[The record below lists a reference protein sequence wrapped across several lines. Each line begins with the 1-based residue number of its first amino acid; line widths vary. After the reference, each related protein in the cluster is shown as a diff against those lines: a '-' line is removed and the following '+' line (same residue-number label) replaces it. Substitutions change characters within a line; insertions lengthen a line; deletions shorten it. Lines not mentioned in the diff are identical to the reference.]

1 MNCRTVLRSPLDGAN
16 LAKCRDVA
24 LADFCPEYRRASDAA
39 AKETC
44 VAMPSATPP
53 SWTGAWPV
61 SRAGDEG
68 SAALRAWLYEVGP
81 DGTSHLMGPPTGR
94 PMAAIE
100 TGGTLC
106 VSVEGGQN
114 TPARKYLK
122 APPAEGMSSD
132 PVTVSMDPHSGCW
145 MIQNSGR
152 TNTLRVQEYGLSAVP
167 LRPQTSMPMAG
178 RDVAVWIPVVPHGPT
193 SGKSE
198 SFRLLI
204 LAAGSEKQEGIGPTR
219 LITAPRRYL
228 SEAKQEA
235 LIAYFGDHL
244 SWPPLP
250 APHVRQQA
258 EVEKIAYQHR
268 LAKTPTPERWARNRF
283 DVLAGRDGLFR
294 DADWF
299 PRLGGPDRTLANH
312 LAAFHRLVELGTITL
327 RRVCEWVRKYD
338 VEPYVIIDEQVIR
351 RR

>member
-1 MNCRTVLRSPLDGAN
+1 MTGSPAG
-16 LAKCRDVA
+16 
-24 LADFCPEYRRASDAA
+24 YGDA
-39 AKETC
+39 T
-44 VAMPSATPP
+44 
-53 SWTGAWPV
+53 
-61 SRAGDEG
+61 
-68 SAALRAWLYEVGP
+68 ALRAWLYEVRP
-81 DGTSHLMGPPTGR
+81 DGTSHPMGPASAR
-94 PMAAIE
+94 ASAAVDQ
-100 TGGTLC
+100 GGTLH

-114 TPARKYLK
+114 TPTRKYLK

-132 PVTVSMDPHSGCW
+132 PVTVSMDQRAGCW

-152 TNTLRVQEYGLSAVP
+152 TNTLRVQQYGLSAVP

-178 RDVAVWIPVVPHGPT
+178 QDVAVWIPVVPHGSAP
-193 SGKSE
+193 GKSE

-204 LAAGSEKQEGIGPTR
+204 LSGPERQDGAGATM

-228 SEAKQEA
+228 SDAKQEA

-258 EVEKIAYQHR
+258 EVERIAMQYR
-268 LAKTPTPERWARNRF
+268 LAKDPTPERWARNRF

-312 LAAFHRLVELGTITL
+312 LAAFHRLVELRTITL
-327 RRVCEWVRKYD
+327 RRVREWADKYD
-338 VEPYVIIDEQVIR
+338 VAPYLLIDRQLVLPP
-351 RR
+351 

>member
-1 MNCRTVLRSPLDGAN
+1 MTGSP
-16 LAKCRDVA
+16 
-24 LADFCPEYRRASDAA
+24 
-39 AKETC
+39 
-44 VAMPSATPP
+44 
-53 SWTGAWPV
+53 TGYGNAP
-61 SRAGDEG
+61 
-68 SAALRAWLYEVGP
+68 ALRAWLYEVRP
-81 DGTSHLMGPPTGR
+81 DGTSHPMGPADARAT
-94 PMAAIE
+94 AAVDQ
-100 TGGTLC
+100 GGTLH

-122 APPAEGMSSD
+122 APPAVGMSSD
-132 PVTVSMDPHSGCW
+132 PVTVSLDQRSGCW

-152 TNTLRVQEYGLSAVP
+152 TNTLRVQQYGLSAVP

-178 RDVAVWIPVVPHGPT
+178 QDVAVWIPVVPHGSVP
-193 SGKSE
+193 GKSE

-204 LAAGSEKQEGIGPTR
+204 LSGTERQEGPGATR

-228 SEAKQEA
+228 SDAKQEA

-258 EVEKIAYQHR
+258 EVERIAVQYR
-268 LAKTPTPERWARNRF
+268 LAKEPTPERWARNRF

-312 LAAFHRLVELGTITL
+312 LAAFYRLVELRAITL
-327 RRVCEWVRKYD
+327 RRVCEWADKHGVA
-338 VEPYVIIDEQVIR
+338 PYLLVDRQLVPS
-351 RR
+351 

>member
-1 MNCRTVLRSPLDGAN
+1 MTEGRTGYGNAP
-16 LAKCRDVA
+16 
-24 LADFCPEYRRASDAA
+24 
-39 AKETC
+39 
-44 VAMPSATPP
+44 
-53 SWTGAWPV
+53 
-61 SRAGDEG
+61 
-68 SAALRAWLYEVGP
+68 ALRAWLYEVRP
-81 DGTSHLMGPPTGR
+81 DGTSHPMGSAGAR
-94 PMAAIE
+94 AAAAVDQ
-100 TGGTLC
+100 GGTLH

-114 TPARKYLK
+114 TPTRKYLK

-132 PVTVSMDPHSGCW
+132 PVTVSLDQRTGCW

-152 TNTLRVQEYGLSAVP
+152 TNTLRVQQYGLSAVP

-178 RDVAVWIPVVPHGPT
+178 QDFAVWIPVVPHGSGP
-193 SGKSE
+193 GKSE
-198 SFRLLI
+198 GFRLLI
-204 LAAGSEKQEGIGPTR
+204 LSGTERQEGPGATR

-228 SEAKQEA
+228 SDAKQEA

-258 EVEKIAYQHR
+258 EVERIAVQYR
-268 LAKTPTPERWARNRF
+268 LAKEPTPERWARNRF

-312 LAAFHRLVELGTITL
+312 LAAFNRLVELRTITL
-327 RRVCEWVRKYD
+327 RRVFEWADKHD
-338 VEPYVIIDEQVIR
+338 VAPYLLIDRQLVQT
-351 RR
+351 

>member
-1 MNCRTVLRSPLDGAN
+1 MTGSRTG
-16 LAKCRDVA
+16 
-24 LADFCPEYRRASDAA
+24 YGDAA
-39 AKETC
+39 T
-44 VAMPSATPP
+44 
-53 SWTGAWPV
+53 
-61 SRAGDEG
+61 
-68 SAALRAWLYEVGP
+68 LRAWLYEVRP
-81 DGTSHLMGPPTGR
+81 DGTSHPMGPASARAT
-94 PMAAIE
+94 AAIDQ
-100 TGGTLC
+100 GATLQ

-114 TPARKYLK
+114 TPARNYLK

-132 PVTVSMDPHSGCW
+132 PVTVSMDQRVGCW

-152 TNTLRVQEYGLSAVP
+152 TNTLRVQYYGLSAVP
-167 LRPQTSMPMAG
+167 LRPQASMPMAG
-178 RDVAVWIPVVPHGPT
+178 RDVAVWIPVVPHGT
-193 SGKSE
+193 ARGKSE

-204 LAAGSEKQEGIGPTR
+204 LSGTERPEGPGATR

-228 SEAKQEA
+228 SDAKQEA

-258 EVEKIAYQHR
+258 EVERIAVQYR
-268 LAKTPTPERWARNRF
+268 LAKEPTPERWARNRL

-312 LAAFHRLVELGTITL
+312 LAAFHRLVELRTITL
-327 RRVCEWVRKYD
+327 RRVCEWADKHD
-338 VEPYVIIDEQVIR
+338 VAPYLLIDRQLTQPA
-351 RR
+351 

>member
-1 MNCRTVLRSPLDGAN
+1 MTGSP
-16 LAKCRDVA
+16 
-24 LADFCPEYRRASDAA
+24 
-39 AKETC
+39 
-44 VAMPSATPP
+44 
-53 SWTGAWPV
+53 TGYGNAP
-61 SRAGDEG
+61 
-68 SAALRAWLYEVGP
+68 ALRAWLYEVRP
-81 DGTSHLMGPPTGR
+81 DGTSHPMG
-94 PMAAIE
+94 AAGARAAAVVDQ
-100 TGGTLC
+100 GGTLH

-114 TPARKYLK
+114 TPTRKYLK

-132 PVTVSMDPHSGCW
+132 PVTVSIDQRTGCW

-152 TNTLRVQEYGLSAVP
+152 TNTLRVQQYGLSAVP

-178 RDVAVWIPVVPHGPT
+178 QDVAVWIPVVPHGSVP
-193 SGKSE
+193 GKSE

-204 LAAGSEKQEGIGPTR
+204 LSGTERQEGPGATR

-228 SEAKQEA
+228 SDAKQEA

-258 EVEKIAYQHR
+258 EVERIAVQYR
-268 LAKTPTPERWARNRF
+268 LAKDPTPERWARNRF

-312 LAAFHRLVELGTITL
+312 LAAFHRLVELRTITL
-327 RRVCEWVRKYD
+327 RGTTA
-338 VEPYVIIDEQVIR
+338 
-351 RR
+351 

>member
-1 MNCRTVLRSPLDGAN
+1 
-16 LAKCRDVA
+16 
-24 LADFCPEYRRASDAA
+24 
-39 AKETC
+39 
-44 VAMPSATPP
+44 MPSVTPHQG
-53 SWTGAWPV
+53 TGPWGGGG
-61 SRAGDEG
+61 AGDAG
-68 SAALRAWLYEVGP
+68 PAALRAWLYEVRP
-81 DGTSHLMGPPTGR
+81 DGTSCLMGPPAAR

-114 TPARKYLK
+114 TPERKYLK

-132 PVTVSMDPHSGCW
+132 PVTVSMDPRNGFW
-145 MIQNSGR
+145 MIQNSGV
-152 TNTLRVQEYGLSAVP
+152 TNTLRVQQYGLSAVP
-167 LRPQTSMPMAG
+167 LRPQTAMPMAG
-178 RDVAVWIPVVPHGPT
+178 QDVAVWIPVVPHGP
-193 SGKSE
+193 SPGKSE

-204 LAAGSEKQEGIGPTR
+204 LAAGPEKQDGPGVTR

-258 EVEKIAYQHR
+258 EVERIAHQYG
-268 LAKTPTPERWARNRF
+268 LAKAPTPERWARNRF
-283 DVLAGRDGLFR
+283 DVLAGRDGLFG

-312 LAAFHRLVELGTITL
+312 LAAFHRLVELRTITL
-327 RRVCEWVRKYD
+327 RRVCEWAERHDVR
-338 VEPYVIIDEQVIR
+338 PYVIIDRQFGPGR
-351 RR
+351 

>member
-1 MNCRTVLRSPLDGAN
+1 
-16 LAKCRDVA
+16 
-24 LADFCPEYRRASDAA
+24 
-39 AKETC
+39 
-44 VAMPSATPP
+44 MPSVTPHEG
-53 SWTGAWPV
+53 TGAWGGGG
-61 SRAGDEG
+61 AGDAG
-68 SAALRAWLYEVGP
+68 PAALRAWLYEVRP
-81 DGTSHLMGPPTGR
+81 DGTSCLMGPPAAR

-100 TGGTLC
+100 SGGTLC

-114 TPARKYLK
+114 TPERKYLK

-132 PVTVSMDPHSGCW
+132 PVTVSMDPRNGFW
-145 MIQNSGR
+145 MIQNSGV
-152 TNTLRVQEYGLSAVP
+152 TNTLRVQQYGLSAVP

-178 RDVAVWIPVVPHGPT
+178 QDVAVWIPVVPHGSP

-204 LAAGSEKQEGIGPTR
+204 LAAGPEKQDGPGVTR

-258 EVEKIAYQHR
+258 EVERIAHQYG
-268 LAKTPTPERWARNRF
+268 LAKAPTPERWARNRF
-283 DVLAGRDGLFR
+283 DVLAGRDGLFG

-312 LAAFHRLVELGTITL
+312 LAAFHRLVELRTITL
-327 RRVCEWVRKYD
+327 RRVCEWAERHDVR
-338 VEPYVIIDEQVIR
+338 PYVIIDRQFGPGR
-351 RR
+351 

>member
-1 MNCRTVLRSPLDGAN
+1 MTDGRTGYGNAP
-16 LAKCRDVA
+16 
-24 LADFCPEYRRASDAA
+24 
-39 AKETC
+39 
-44 VAMPSATPP
+44 
-53 SWTGAWPV
+53 
-61 SRAGDEG
+61 
-68 SAALRAWLYEVGP
+68 ALRAWLYEVRP
-81 DGTSHLMGPPTGR
+81 DGTSHPMGSAGAR
-94 PMAAIE
+94 AAAVVDQA
-100 TGGTLC
+100 GALH

-114 TPARKYLK
+114 TPTRKYLK

-132 PVTVSMDPHSGCW
+132 PVTVSMDQRTGCW

-152 TNTLRVQEYGLSAVP
+152 TNTLRVQQYGLSAVP
-167 LRPQTSMPMAG
+167 LRPQTTMPMAG
-178 RDVAVWIPVVPHGPT
+178 QDVAVWIPVVPHGSAP
-193 SGKSE
+193 GKSE

-204 LAAGSEKQEGIGPTR
+204 LSGTERQEGPGATR

-228 SEAKQEA
+228 SDAKQEA

-258 EVEKIAYQHR
+258 EVERIAVQYR
-268 LAKTPTPERWARNRF
+268 LAKEPTPERWARNRF

-312 LAAFHRLVELGTITL
+312 LAAFNRLVELRTITL
-327 RRVCEWVRKYD
+327 RRVFEWADKHD
-338 VEPYVIIDEQVIR
+338 VAPYLLIDRQLVQA
-351 RR
+351 

>member
-1 MNCRTVLRSPLDGAN
+1 MDSGL
-16 LAKCRDVA
+16 
-24 LADFCPEYRRASDAA
+24 
-39 AKETC
+39 
-44 VAMPSATPP
+44 
-53 SWTGAWPV
+53 
-61 SRAGDEG
+61 AGDAG
-68 SAALRAWLYEVGP
+68 SAALRAWLYEVRP
-81 DGTSHLMGPPTGR
+81 DGTSCLMGPPTDR
-94 PMAAIE
+94 PMASVE

-132 PVTVSMDPHSGCW
+132 PVTVSMDPRNGFW
-145 MIQNSGR
+145 MVQNSGT
-152 TNTLRVQEYGLSAVP
+152 TNTLRVQQYGLSAVP
-167 LRPQTSMPMAG
+167 LRPQTSIPMAG
-178 RDVAVWIPVVPHGPT
+178 PDVAVWIPVVPHGSSHGSSHGPT
-193 SGKSE
+193 SGHSE
-198 SFRLLI
+198 SFRLLV
-204 LAAGSEKQEGIGPTR
+204 LAAGPERQVGPGATR

-258 EVEKIAYQHR
+258 EVEKIAYQFG
-268 LAKTPTPERWARNRF
+268 LAKAPTPERWARNRF

-312 LAAFHRLVELGTITL
+312 LAAFHRLVELRTITL
-327 RRVCEWVRKYD
+327 RRVCEWAERYD
-338 VEPYVIIDEQVIR
+338 VRPYLIIDRQLAPAAR
-351 RR
+351 

>member
-1 MNCRTVLRSPLDGAN
+1 
-16 LAKCRDVA
+16 
-24 LADFCPEYRRASDAA
+24 
-39 AKETC
+39 
-44 VAMPSATPP
+44 MPSVTPHQGTG
-53 SWTGAWPV
+53 SWGGGG
-61 SRAGDEG
+61 AGDAG
-68 SAALRAWLYEVGP
+68 PAALRAWLYEVRP
-81 DGTSHLMGPPTGR
+81 DGTSCLMGPPAAR

-114 TPARKYLK
+114 TPERKYLK

-132 PVTVSMDPHSGCW
+132 PVTVSMDPRNGFW
-145 MIQNSGR
+145 MIQNSGV
-152 TNTLRVQEYGLSAVP
+152 TNTLRVQHYGLSAVP

-178 RDVAVWIPVVPHGPT
+178 QDVAVWIPVVPHGPSPGT
-193 SGKSE
+193 SE

-204 LAAGSEKQEGIGPTR
+204 LAVGPEKQDGPGVTR

-228 SEAKQEA
+228 SDAKQEA

-258 EVEKIAYQHR
+258 EVERIAHQYG
-268 LAKTPTPERWARNRF
+268 LAKAPTPERWARNRF

-312 LAAFHRLVELGTITL
+312 LAAFHRLVELRTITL
-327 RRVCEWVRKYD
+327 RRVCEWAERHDVR
-338 VEPYVIIDEQVIR
+338 PYVIIDRQFGPGR
-351 RR
+351 

>member
-1 MNCRTVLRSPLDGAN
+1 MPFVTPHQGIGTHGA
-16 LAKCRDVA
+16 
-24 LADFCPEYRRASDAA
+24 
-39 AKETC
+39 
-44 VAMPSATPP
+44 
-53 SWTGAWPV
+53 G
-61 SRAGDEG
+61 AGDAG
-68 SAALRAWLYEVGP
+68 SAALRAWLYEVRP
-81 DGTSHLMGPPTGR
+81 DGTSSLMGPPTGR

-114 TPARKYLK
+114 TPGRRYLK

-132 PVTVSMDPHSGCW
+132 PVTVSMDARNGFW
-145 MIQNSGR
+145 MIQNSGA
-152 TNTLRVQEYGLSAVP
+152 TNTLRVQQYGLSAVP

-178 RDVAVWIPVVPHGPT
+178 QDVAVWIPVVPHGSST
-193 SGKSE
+193 GKSE

-204 LAAGSEKQEGIGPTR
+204 LAAGPEKQDSPGVTR

-258 EVEKIAYQHR
+258 EVERIAHQYA

-312 LAAFHRLVELGTITL
+312 LAAFHRLVELRTITL
-327 RRVCEWVRKYD
+327 RRVCEWAERHDVR
-338 VEPYVIIDEQVIR
+338 PYVIIDRQLMPAR
-351 RR
+351 

>member
-1 MNCRTVLRSPLDGAN
+1 MTGSPAGYG
-16 LAKCRDVA
+16 
-24 LADFCPEYRRASDAA
+24 EAA
-39 AKETC
+39 T
-44 VAMPSATPP
+44 
-53 SWTGAWPV
+53 
-61 SRAGDEG
+61 
-68 SAALRAWLYEVGP
+68 LRAWLYEVRP
-81 DGTSHLMGPPTGR
+81 DGTSHPMGPASAR
-94 PMAAIE
+94 ASAAVDQ
-100 TGGTLC
+100 GGTLH

-114 TPARKYLK
+114 TPARKYIK

-132 PVTVSMDPHSGCW
+132 PVTVSVDQRTGCW

-152 TNTLRVQEYGLSAVP
+152 TNTLRVQQYGLSAVP

-178 RDVAVWIPVVPHGPT
+178 SDVAVWIPVVPHGTAP
-193 SGKSE
+193 GKSE
-198 SFRLLI
+198 SFRLLV
-204 LAAGSEKQEGIGPTR
+204 LSGTEKQDGPGATR

-228 SEAKQEA
+228 SDAKQEA

-258 EVEKIAYQHR
+258 EVERIAVQYR
-268 LAKTPTPERWARNRF
+268 LAKEPTPERWARNRF

-312 LAAFHRLVELGTITL
+312 LAAFHRLVELRTITL
-327 RRVCEWVRKYD
+327 RRVCEWADKHD
-338 VEPYVIIDEQVIR
+338 VAPYVLIERQLVKPY
-351 RR
+351 

>member
-1 MNCRTVLRSPLDGAN
+1 
-16 LAKCRDVA
+16 
-24 LADFCPEYRRASDAA
+24 
-39 AKETC
+39 
-44 VAMPSATPP
+44 MPSVTPHQG
-53 SWTGAWPV
+53 TGPWGGGG
-61 SRAGDEG
+61 AGDAG
-68 SAALRAWLYEVGP
+68 PAALRAWLYEVRP
-81 DGTSHLMGPPTGR
+81 DGTSCLMGPPGAP

-114 TPARKYLK
+114 TPERKYLK

-132 PVTVSMDPHSGCW
+132 PVTVSMDPRNGFW
-145 MIQNSGR
+145 MIQNSGV
-152 TNTLRVQEYGLSAVP
+152 TNTLRVQQYGLSAVP

-178 RDVAVWIPVVPHGPT
+178 QDVAVWIPVVPHGPSPGT
-193 SGKSE
+193 SE

-204 LAAGSEKQEGIGPTR
+204 LAAGPEKQDGPGVTR

-258 EVEKIAYQHR
+258 EVERIAQQYG
-268 LAKTPTPERWARNRF
+268 LAKAPTPERWARNRF

-312 LAAFHRLVELGTITL
+312 LAAFHRLVELRTITL
-327 RRVCEWVRKYD
+327 RRVCEWAERHDVR
-338 VEPYVIIDEQVIR
+338 PYVIIDGQFGSGR
-351 RR
+351 

>member
-1 MNCRTVLRSPLDGAN
+1 MV
-16 LAKCRDVA
+16 
-24 LADFCPEYRRASDAA
+24 
-39 AKETC
+39 
-44 VAMPSATPP
+44 MPPATPYP
-53 SWTGAWPV
+53 ETGGWGGG
-61 SRAGDEG
+61 RAGNDG
-68 SAALRAWLYEVGP
+68 PAGLRAWLYEVRP
-81 DGTSHLMGPPTGR
+81 DGTSHLMGPRTGR
-94 PMAAIE
+94 PMADIE
-100 TGGTLC
+100 ARGVLH

-114 TPARKYLK
+114 TPGRKYLK

-132 PVTVSMDPHSGCW
+132 PVTVTMDPRNGFW
-145 MIQNSGR
+145 MIHNSGI
-152 TNTLRVQEYGLSAVP
+152 TNTLRVQQYGLSAVP
-167 LRPQTSMPMAG
+167 LRPQTAMPMAG
-178 RDVAVWIPVVPHGPT
+178 RDVAVWIPVVPHGT
-193 SGKSE
+193 STQSE

-204 LAAGSEKQEGIGPTR
+204 LSTGPEKQDGAGPTR

-258 EVEKIAYQHR
+258 EVERIALQYG
-268 LAKTPTPERWARNRF
+268 LPKAPTPERWARNRF

-312 LAAFHRLVELGTITL
+312 LAAFYRLVELRTITL
-327 RRVCEWVRKYD
+327 RRVCEWATRHN
-338 VEPYVIIDEQVIR
+338 VEPYALIDMQLVPPR
-351 RR
+351 

>member
-1 MNCRTVLRSPLDGAN
+1 MAIPPPMPGA
-16 LAKCRDVA
+16 LGGG
-24 LADFCPEYRRASDAA
+24 
-39 AKETC
+39 
-44 VAMPSATPP
+44 
-53 SWTGAWPV
+53 GAGAEH
-61 SRAGDEG
+61 AGP
-68 SAALRAWLYEVGP
+68 LRAWLYEVMP
-81 DGTSHLMGPPTGR
+81 DGTSNPMATSTGR
-94 PMAAIE
+94 SMVTVEP
-100 TGGTLC
+100 GCTLHI
-106 VSVEGGQN
+106 SVEGGQN

-132 PVTVSMDPHSGCW
+132 PVTVTMDPHNGFW
-145 MIQNSGR
+145 MIQNSGI
-152 TNTLRVQEYGLSAVP
+152 TNTLRVQQYGLSAVP
-167 LRPQTSMPMAG
+167 LRPQTAMPMAG
-178 RDVAVWIPVVPHGPT
+178 RDVAVWIPVVPHGST

-204 LAAGSEKQEGIGPTR
+204 LSGAERPEGAGMTR

-228 SEAKQEA
+228 SDAKQEA

-258 EVEKIAYQHR
+258 EVERIAVTSR
-268 LAKTPTPERWARNRF
+268 LPKQPTPERWARNRF

-312 LAAFHRLVELGTITL
+312 LAAFHRLVELRTITL
-327 RRVCEWVRKYD
+327 RRVSEWAERYD
-338 VEPYVIIDEQVIR
+338 VAPYLLVDRQLIPPR
-351 RR
+351 

>member
-1 MNCRTVLRSPLDGAN
+1 
-16 LAKCRDVA
+16 
-24 LADFCPEYRRASDAA
+24 
-39 AKETC
+39 
-44 VAMPSATPP
+44 MPSVTPHQGTS
-53 SWTGAWPV
+53 SWGGGG
-61 SRAGDEG
+61 AGDAG
-68 SAALRAWLYEVGP
+68 PAALRAWLYEVRP
-81 DGTSHLMGPPTGR
+81 DGTSCLMGPPAAR

-114 TPARKYLK
+114 TPERKYLK

-132 PVTVSMDPHSGCW
+132 PVTVSMDPRNGFW
-145 MIQNSGR
+145 MIQNSGV
-152 TNTLRVQEYGLSAVP
+152 TNTLRVQQYGLSAVP

-178 RDVAVWIPVVPHGPT
+178 QDVAVWIPVVPHGPSPGT
-193 SGKSE
+193 SE

-204 LAAGSEKQEGIGPTR
+204 LAVGPEKQDGPGVTR

-228 SEAKQEA
+228 SDAKQEA

-258 EVEKIAYQHR
+258 EVERIAHQYG
-268 LAKTPTPERWARNRF
+268 LAKAPTPERWARNRF

-312 LAAFHRLVELGTITL
+312 LAAFHRLVELRTITL
-327 RRVCEWVRKYD
+327 RRVCEWAERHDVR
-338 VEPYVIIDEQVIR
+338 PYVIIDRQFGPGR
-351 RR
+351 

>member
-1 MNCRTVLRSPLDGAN
+1 
-16 LAKCRDVA
+16 
-24 LADFCPEYRRASDAA
+24 
-39 AKETC
+39 
-44 VAMPSATPP
+44 MPSVTPQQG
-53 SWTGAWPV
+53 TGPWGGGG
-61 SRAGDEG
+61 AGDAG
-68 SAALRAWLYEVGP
+68 PAALRAWLYEVRP
-81 DGTSHLMGPPTGR
+81 DGTSCLMGPPAVR

-114 TPARKYLK
+114 TPERKYLK

-132 PVTVSMDPHSGCW
+132 PVTVSMDPRNGFW
-145 MIQNSGR
+145 MIQNSGV
-152 TNTLRVQEYGLSAVP
+152 TNTLRVQQYGLSAVP

-178 RDVAVWIPVVPHGPT
+178 QDVAVWIPVVPHGP
-193 SGKSE
+193 SPGKSE

-204 LAAGSEKQEGIGPTR
+204 LAAGPEKQDGPGVTR

-258 EVEKIAYQHR
+258 EVERIAHQYG
-268 LAKTPTPERWARNRF
+268 LAKAPTPERWARNRF
-283 DVLAGRDGLFR
+283 DVLAGRDGLFG

-312 LAAFHRLVELGTITL
+312 LAAFHRLVELRTITL
-327 RRVCEWVRKYD
+327 RRVCEWAERHDVR
-338 VEPYVIIDEQVIR
+338 PYVIIDRQFGPGR
-351 RR
+351 

>member
-1 MNCRTVLRSPLDGAN
+1 MTGSRTGYGDGA
-16 LAKCRDVA
+16 
-24 LADFCPEYRRASDAA
+24 
-39 AKETC
+39 T
-44 VAMPSATPP
+44 
-53 SWTGAWPV
+53 
-61 SRAGDEG
+61 
-68 SAALRAWLYEVGP
+68 LRAWLYEVRP
-81 DGTSHLMGPPTGR
+81 DGTSHPMGPASAR
-94 PMAAIE
+94 AMAAIDQ
-100 TGGTLC
+100 GATLH

-132 PVTVSMDPHSGCW
+132 PVTVSMDQRAGCW

-152 TNTLRVQEYGLSAVP
+152 TNTLRVQQYGLSAVP
-167 LRPQTSMPMAG
+167 LRPQTSMPMASQ
-178 RDVAVWIPVVPHGPT
+178 DVAVWIPVVPHRSAP
-193 SGKSE
+193 GKSE

-204 LAAGSEKQEGIGPTR
+204 LSGTERPDGPGATR

-228 SEAKQEA
+228 SDAKQEA

-258 EVEKIAYQHR
+258 EVERIAVQYR
-268 LAKTPTPERWARNRF
+268 LAKEPTPERWARNRF

-312 LAAFHRLVELGTITL
+312 LAAFNRLVELRTITL
-327 RRVCEWVRKYD
+327 RRVCEWADKHEVA
-338 VEPYVIIDEQVIR
+338 PYLLIDRQLVHT
-351 RR
+351 

>member
-1 MNCRTVLRSPLDGAN
+1 MTDSRTGYGEAP
-16 LAKCRDVA
+16 
-24 LADFCPEYRRASDAA
+24 
-39 AKETC
+39 
-44 VAMPSATPP
+44 
-53 SWTGAWPV
+53 
-61 SRAGDEG
+61 
-68 SAALRAWLYEVGP
+68 ALRAWLYEVRP
-81 DGTSHLMGPPTGR
+81 DGTSHPMGPAGAR
-94 PMAAIE
+94 VNAAVDQ
-100 TGGTLC
+100 GGSLH

-132 PVTVSMDPHSGCW
+132 PVTVSMDQRTGCW

-152 TNTLRVQEYGLSAVP
+152 TNTLRVQQYGLSAVP

-178 RDVAVWIPVVPHGPT
+178 QDVAVWIPVVPHGSGP
-193 SGKSE
+193 GKSE

-204 LAAGSEKQEGIGPTR
+204 LSGTERQEGPGATR

-228 SEAKQEA
+228 SDAKQEA

-258 EVEKIAYQHR
+258 EVERIAVQYR
-268 LAKTPTPERWARNRF
+268 LAKEPTPERWARNRF

-312 LAAFHRLVELGTITL
+312 LAAFHRLVELRTITL
-327 RRVCEWVRKYD
+327 RRVFEWADKHD
-338 VEPYVIIDEQVIR
+338 VAPYLLIDKQLVLPH
-351 RR
+351 

>member
-1 MNCRTVLRSPLDGAN
+1 
-16 LAKCRDVA
+16 
-24 LADFCPEYRRASDAA
+24 
-39 AKETC
+39 
-44 VAMPSATPP
+44 MPSVTPHQG
-53 SWTGAWPV
+53 TGAWG
-61 SRAGDEG
+61 SGDGAGDAAP
-68 SAALRAWLYEVGP
+68 AALRAWLYEVRP
-81 DGTSHLMGPPTGR
+81 DGTSCLMGPPSVR

-114 TPARKYLK
+114 TPERKYLK

-132 PVTVSMDPHSGCW
+132 PVTVSMDPRNGFW
-145 MIQNSGR
+145 MIQNSGV
-152 TNTLRVQEYGLSAVP
+152 TNTLRVQQYGLSAVP

-178 RDVAVWIPVVPHGPT
+178 QDVAVWIPVVPHGP
-193 SGKSE
+193 SPGKSE

-204 LAAGSEKQEGIGPTR
+204 LAAGPEKQDGPGVTR

-258 EVEKIAYQHR
+258 EVERIAHQYG
-268 LAKTPTPERWARNRF
+268 LAKAPTPERWARNRF
-283 DVLAGRDGLFR
+283 DVLAGRDGLFG

-312 LAAFHRLVELGTITL
+312 LAAFHRLVELRTITL
-327 RRVCEWVRKYD
+327 RRVCEWAERHDVR
-338 VEPYVIIDEQVIR
+338 PYVIIDRQFGSGR
-351 RR
+351 

>member
-1 MNCRTVLRSPLDGAN
+1 MAIPSPMPGA
-16 LAKCRDVA
+16 LGGG
-24 LADFCPEYRRASDAA
+24 
-39 AKETC
+39 
-44 VAMPSATPP
+44 
-53 SWTGAWPV
+53 GAGAEP
-61 SRAGDEG
+61 AGP
-68 SAALRAWLYEVGP
+68 LRAWLYEVMP
-81 DGTSHLMGPPTGR
+81 DGTSNPMATSTGR
-94 PMAAIE
+94 SMVTVEP
-100 TGGTLC
+100 GCTLHI
-106 VSVEGGQN
+106 SVEGGQN

-132 PVTVSMDPHSGCW
+132 PVTVSMDARNGFW
-145 MIQNSGR
+145 MIQNSGA
-152 TNTLRVQEYGLSAVP
+152 TNTLRVQQYGLSAVP

-178 RDVAVWIPVVPHGPT
+178 QDVAVWIPVVPHGSST
-193 SGKSE
+193 GKSE

-204 LAAGSEKQEGIGPTR
+204 LAAGPEKQDGPGVTR

-258 EVEKIAYQHR
+258 EVERIAHQYG

-312 LAAFHRLVELGTITL
+312 LAAFHRLVELRTITL
-327 RRVCEWVRKYD
+327 RRVCEWAERHDVR
-338 VEPYVIIDEQVIR
+338 PYVIIDRQLMPAR
-351 RR
+351 

>member
-1 MNCRTVLRSPLDGAN
+1 MTGSP
-16 LAKCRDVA
+16 
-24 LADFCPEYRRASDAA
+24 
-39 AKETC
+39 
-44 VAMPSATPP
+44 
-53 SWTGAWPV
+53 TGYGNAP
-61 SRAGDEG
+61 
-68 SAALRAWLYEVGP
+68 ALRAWLYEVRP
-81 DGTSHLMGPPTGR
+81 DGTSHPMG
-94 PMAAIE
+94 AAGARAAAVVDQ
-100 TGGTLC
+100 GGTLH

-114 TPARKYLK
+114 TPTRKYLK

-132 PVTVSMDPHSGCW
+132 PVTVSIDQRTGCW

-152 TNTLRVQEYGLSAVP
+152 TNTLRVQQYGLSAVP

-178 RDVAVWIPVVPHGPT
+178 QDVAVWIPVVPHGSVP
-193 SGKSE
+193 GKSE

-204 LAAGSEKQEGIGPTR
+204 LSGTERQEGPGATR

-228 SEAKQEA
+228 SDAKQEA

-250 APHVRQQA
+250 APNVRQQA
-258 EVEKIAYQHR
+258 EVERIAVQYR
-268 LAKTPTPERWARNRF
+268 LAKEPSPERWARNRF

-312 LAAFHRLVELGTITL
+312 LAAFHRLVELRTITL
-327 RRVCEWVRKYD
+327 RRVFEWADKHD
-338 VEPYVIIDEQVIR
+338 VAPYLLIDRQLVQP
-351 RR
+351 

>member
-1 MNCRTVLRSPLDGAN
+1 
-16 LAKCRDVA
+16 
-24 LADFCPEYRRASDAA
+24 
-39 AKETC
+39 
-44 VAMPSATPP
+44 MPSVTPHQG
-53 SWTGAWPV
+53 TGPWGGGG
-61 SRAGDEG
+61 AGDAG
-68 SAALRAWLYEVGP
+68 PAALRAWLYEVRP
-81 DGTSHLMGPPTGR
+81 DGTSCLMGPPAVR

-114 TPARKYLK
+114 TPERKYLK

-132 PVTVSMDPHSGCW
+132 PVTVSMDPRNGFW
-145 MIQNSGR
+145 MIQNSGV
-152 TNTLRVQEYGLSAVP
+152 TNTLRVQQYGLSAVP
-167 LRPQTSMPMAG
+167 LRPQTAMPMAG
-178 RDVAVWIPVVPHGPT
+178 QDVAVWIPVVPHGP
-193 SGKSE
+193 SPGKSE

-204 LAAGSEKQEGIGPTR
+204 LAAGPEKQDGPGVTR

-258 EVEKIAYQHR
+258 EVERIAHQYG
-268 LAKTPTPERWARNRF
+268 LAKAPTPERWARNRF

-312 LAAFHRLVELGTITL
+312 LAAFHRLVELRTITL
-327 RRVCEWVRKYD
+327 RRVCEWAERHDVR
-338 VEPYVIIDEQVIR
+338 PYVIIDRQFGPGR
-351 RR
+351 